1 MSYQVLARKWRPRSF
16 ADMVGQGHVLKALAN
31 ALDSDRLHHAY
42 LFTGTRGVGKT
53 TLGRILAKCLN
64 CEKGVSSTPCGTCA
78 ACTGI
83 DEGRFVDLIE
93 VDAASRSK
101 VDETRELMDNVQY
114 APTAARF
121 KVYLI
126 DEVHMFSGHSFNALL
141 KTLEEPPPHV
151 KFLLA
156 TTEPK
161 KVPVTILSR
170 CLQFNLKHLTAEQI
184 GEQLGAI
191 VGKESVV
198 ADAGS
203 VKLIAQAA
211 NGSMRDALSLLDQAI
226 AFGGGKLQETQV
238 REMLG
243 TIDSAELTGLLRA
256 VAAADGV
263 DIMDRADRIA
273 EHNPDYDGILA
284 ALLALLHDVAV
295 AQAVPAGRDSLDP
308 GVVELAGQL
317 PREDVQLYY
326 QIALNGRRDLQFAPD
341 ARVAFEMTLVRMHAF
356 RPLESGGAAPASP
369 VPAGRGSKTP
379 AAAPRTVGA
388 GSPDWPRL
396 IVDLGLGGLAREFAE
411 HCTLRERS
419 ADKLHLI
426 LAPAKEHLLGTNGK
440 DGLQKAVRERLGPD
454 VKLVITVEEPPAE
467 TPSEQRGREQRERQD
482 AAVRSLES
490 DPNVQAVKEMF
501 DATLDRNSIRP
512 RQQ

>member
-1 MSYQVLARKWRPRSF
+1 MTYQVLARKWRPRTF

-31 ALDSDRLHHAY
+31 ALDSNRLHHAY

-64 CEKGVSSTPCGTCA
+64 CEQGVSSKPCGTCS
-78 ACTGI
+78 ACTSI

-170 CLQFNLKHLTAEQI
+170 CLQFNLKHLTPEQI
-184 GEQLGAI
+184 AGQLGTI
-191 VGKESVV
+191 VGRESVV
-198 ADAGS
+198 ADEES
-203 VKLIAQAA
+203 VKLIAEAA

-226 AFGGGKLQETQV
+226 AFGGGKLQALQV

-243 TIDSAELTGLLRA
+243 TIDSTELTGLLGSL
-256 VAAADGV
+256 AAGDGAQLLE
-263 DIMDRADRIA
+263 RADRIA
-273 EHNPDYDGILA
+273 EHNPDYDAILA
-284 ALLALLHDVAV
+284 GILALLHDVAV
-295 AQAVPAGRDSLDP
+295 AQALPGSRDSLDAAA
-308 GVVELAGQL
+308 GELADLL

-341 ARVAFEMTLVRMHAF
+341 ARIAFEMTLVRMHAF
-356 RPLESGGAAPASP
+356 RPLEAGSAAPASP
-369 VPAGRGSKTP
+369 PPASRP
-379 AAAPRTVGA
+379 AKPGAPAPRAVSA

-396 IVDLGLGGLAREFAE
+396 IGELGLDGLTRTLAE
-411 HCTLRERS
+411 HCHLKEHTPQ
-419 ADKLHLI
+419 KLHLV
-426 LAPAKEHLLGTNGK
+426 LAPAQEHFLKTSQK
-440 DGLQKAVRERLGPD
+440 DRLQQAVRERLGPD

-467 TPSEQRGREQRERQD
+467 TPSEQRTRQQREQQE

-490 DPNVQAVKEMF
+490 DPNVDAMKEMF

-512 RQQ
+512 RQS